1 MYLDRDFVKTPEGL
15 LFCVVGC
22 VHPRDRA
29 LAYLK
34 YVPSDE
40 GQWAS
45 KDGRYSRTMQAYTVP
60 ALLGNIEDLRLH
72 FPQYVFNS
80 KVMGIQMSAV
90 PRKHITVHYRPSI
103 KLGQLF
109 QSKSRDELEERVVR
123 LVCRLSEASGIEKES
138 FGVTGSVLLGIH
150 SQEFSDMDIVVYG
163 HSNTL
168 SVQKVLQTFLSS
180 EDSLIKPLRGRALKE
195 MLLRWTQSHQIS
207 FEDANW
213 FANRKWN
220 RGIFAYRGFSI
231 LPVRSPCE
239 VSERYGEEYYSSE
252 GIVEGVATIADATNS
267 CFLPS
272 SYVLEHVEQSSLT
285 QIQYLVSYDSFY
297 SGVFQK
303 ADAVRFRGK
312 LEKVLSKKGVEL
324 HWRILIGSPEARG
337 LDYVR
342 PILS

>member
-1 MYLDRDFVKTPEGL
+1 MYLDRDFLKTPESL
-15 LFCVVGC
+15 LFCVVGYI
-22 VHPRDRA
+22 HPRDRA

-34 YVPSDE
+34 YVPSGE

-45 KDGRYSRTMQAYTVP
+45 KDGRYSRTMQVYTVP
-60 ALLGNIEDLRLH
+60 ALLGNIENLRFR
-72 FPQYVFNS
+72 FPHYVFNS

-90 PRKHITVHYRPSI
+90 PRKHITVHYRPST

-109 QSKSRDELEERVVR
+109 QSKSRDELEERVVG

-150 SQEFSDMDIVVYG
+150 NKEFSDMDIVVYG
-163 HSNTL
+163 HSNAL
-168 SVQKVLQTFLSS
+168 SMQKVLQSS
-180 EDSLIKPLRGRALKE
+180 EDSLIKPLRDRALKE

-220 RGIFAYRGFSI
+220 RGIFADRGFSI
-231 LPVRSPCE
+231 LPVRFPCE
-239 VSERYGEEYYSSE
+239 VSERYGEESFASE

-267 CFLPS
+267 FFLPS
-272 SYVLEHVEQSSLT
+272 SYVLEHVEPSSLT

-297 SGVFQK
+297 SGIFQK

-312 LEKVLSKKGVEL
+312 LEKVFSKKGVEL
-324 HWRILIGSPEARG
+324 YRRILIGSPEAHG

-342 PILS
+342 PILP